1 VKAMVHTEY
10 GTPEVLRLEDVEQPV
25 PDKDEVLI
33 RVRAAGVNWADH
45 ALLTGVPWMVR
56 LGSGIRRPRNGIRGT
71 DVAGVVEAVG
81 ADVTRFGLGDG
92 VLGWCKGAFAEYVCA
107 PEADLVSKPEN
118 IAFEQAAA
126 VPMAGMVAL
135 QALRDIGDVQA
146 GEKVLIVGA
155 SGGIGSFAVQI
166 AKAMGAEVTGVSSTP
181 NADLVRSIGADHV
194 IDYTKADF
202 TEGSERYDFILDM
215 SDTHSLAERRR
226 VMTPDGVLI
235 PNSGRGGRWAG
246 SLRRI
251 VAARLFSPFVSQTLR
266 PFLSMPK
273 RDDLLEL
280 TELIAS
286 GDVTPVV
293 GRTHPLA
300 GVGDAMTEVASG
312 HARGKTVIVV

>member
-1 VKAMVHTEY
+1 
-10 GTPEVLRLEDVEQPV
+10 
-25 PDKDEVLI
+25 
-33 RVRAAGVNWADH
+33 
-45 ALLTGVPWMVR
+45 
-56 LGSGIRRPRNGIRGT
+56 
-71 DVAGVVEAVG
+71 
-81 ADVTRFGLGDG
+81 
-92 VLGWCKGAFAEYVCA
+92 
-107 PEADLVSKPEN
+107 
-118 IAFEQAAA
+118 
-126 VPMAGMVAL
+126 MVAL

-215 SDTHSLAERRR
+215 ADTHSLAERRR